1 MLRQVLPVFFGI
13 LCSLHLCGQPVLLGD
28 EGQVDVNGNLL
39 FLRDGSGR
47 LTIED
52 VRGRE
57 FETFEPSSSPNF
69 GFDRAPFWFRVT
81 LKNTSRFHEWLL
93 EVAYAPLDEID
104 IYVGGDDGHLIH
116 KTSGDQYPITQRD
129 LRHRHPIFEIEM
141 TPGSE
146 KQVFIRVQS
155 ISSVQVPITVW
166 HRTAFMK
173 TSYNIQL
180 LNGLFYGAMLVMIL
194 YQLFL
199 YFSSRSRITLFY
211 VLTLI
216 SMVNVVAF
224 FQGYGF
230 LYLYPARPALN
241 DIVAIFTG
249 PAFVVCSTV
258 LTRAFLEVRR
268 FSKWLDIVLLSNMF
282 IMIFVGLLTIVFFR
296 RVSYEYHNYIILLHC
311 MLALVAAAYCL
322 YHKYKPA
329 RYYLIAWFT
338 PLVAAVVFTIRSV
351 GLKAGYLASN
361 YTGLKV
367 GCVLQTLFI
376 SLALGDRLRTLEKE
390 NQRAREL
397 ERIRELEEKERLEN
411 EVTLRTKEIRMQN
424 IQLEEVNNVKD
435 KLFSVVSH
443 DIKGPLNSLH
453 LALTLAKSGT
463 LSSEEFQQ
471 LSGRLEMRLVQTT
484 EFIDTLLQWAK
495 LQMRGETFEPEEINL
510 VGLVSETVHLL
521 EPECQQKGISLKN
534 NIQGSLGAFADM
546 NMIRSVLRN
555 LVNNATKFTRRNGTI
570 TLNAYRVDNRI
581 ILSVA
586 DTGVGIPDG
595 NRDRLFTPTSPTTQG
610 TQQERGTGLGLLLCK
625 QFVERNG
632 GRIWFESELDK
643 GTTFYF
649 SLPLH
654 QASRVVNEV

>member
-1 MLRQVLPVFFGI
+1 M
-13 LCSLHLCGQPVLLGD
+13 
-28 EGQVDVNGNLL
+28 
-39 FLRDGSGR
+39 
-47 LTIED
+47 
-52 VRGRE
+52 
-57 FETFEPSSSPNF
+57 
-69 GFDRAPFWFRVT
+69 A
-81 LKNTSRFHEWLL
+81 
-93 EVAYAPLDEID
+93 
-104 IYVGGDDGHLIH
+104 
-116 KTSGDQYPITQRD
+116 
-129 LRHRHPIFEIEM
+129 
-141 TPGSE
+141 PGSE

-155 ISSVQVPITVW
+155 ISSVQVPITLW
-166 HRTAFMK
+166 HRTAFMR

-230 LYLYPARPALN
+230 LYLYPERPGLN
-241 DIVAIFTG
+241 DIFAIFTG
-249 PAFVVCSTV
+249 PAFVVCSTL
-258 LTRAFLEVRR
+258 LTRSFLDVRR
-268 FSKWLDIVLLSNMF
+268 FSKWLDNVLLGNMF
-282 IMIFVGLLTIVFFR
+282 IMVFVAVLTIVFFR
-296 RVSYEYHNYIILLHC
+296 QVSYEYHNYIILLHC
-311 MLALVAAAYCL
+311 MLALIAAAYCL
-322 YHKYKPA
+322 KNKYKPA

-338 PLVAAVVFTIRSV
+338 PLVAAGVFTISSV
-351 GLKAGYLASN
+351 GLMPGYLASN
-361 YTGLKV
+361 YTGLMV

-397 ERIRELEEKERLEN
+397 ERIREQEEKERLEN
-411 EVTLRTKEIRMQN
+411 EVTLRTKEIRLQN

-484 EFIDTLLQWAK
+484 EFIDNLLQWAK
-495 LQMRGETFEPEEINL
+495 LQMRGETFEPEEIDL
-510 VGLVSETVHLL
+510 AGLVTETVHLL

-534 NIQGSLGAFADM
+534 NIQGSLGAFADL

-555 LVNNATKFTRRNGTI
+555 LMTNATKFTRRNGTI

-654 QASRVVNEV
+654 QASRVANEV